1 MKYFNSTLFLI
12 LLLSFTSCQ
21 IARLDKPEGKPGTEE
36 DAIIGTYHLETA
48 SWASLPWDYNND
60 GVTERN
66 LLKEFKHMIGYWE
79 PNHIAVVEKAVT
91 DIYEA
96 YKESA
101 YAVNVKIPYPLISI
115 LEGKYCVNG
124 VSYLN
129 TTFRYNTNKEA
140 EQYKVNSFSSSD
152 NDLFVSNIKQA
163 YVEEI
168 SFQGIYIAIACEM
181 YDVVKNRSSLGTFQ
195 LHYVKD
201 SNVDWQM
208 H

>member
-48 SWASLPWDYNND
+48 SWASLPLDYNND

-91 DIYEA
+91 DRYEA

-115 LEGKYCVNG
+115 SEGKYCVNG

-140 EQYKVNSFSSSD
+140 EQYKVNSFGSSD

>member
-1 MKYFNSTLFLI
+1 MKYFNSTLILI

-36 DAIIGTYHLETA
+36 DAIIGTYHLERAHWMT
-48 SWASLPWDYNND
+48 LPLDYNND
-60 GVTERN
+60 GVVQGD

-91 DIYEA
+91 DRYEA

-115 LEGKYCVNG
+115 SEGKYCVNG

-140 EQYKVNSFSSSD
+140 EQYKVNSFGSSD

-181 YDVVKNRSSLGTFQ
+181 YGVVKNRSSLCTFQ

>member
-1 MKYFNSTLFLI
+1 MNREAWTGIPLAYHS
-12 LLLSFTSCQ
+12 
-21 IARLDKPEGKPGTEE
+21 EGVVNY
-36 DAIIGTYHLETA
+36 D
-48 SWASLPWDYNND
+48 
-60 GVTERN
+60 
-66 LLKEFKHMIGYWE
+66 LLKEFKHMIGYWG

-91 DIYEA
+91 DRYEA

-115 LEGKYCVNG
+115 SEGKYCVNG

>member
-1 MKYFNSTLFLI
+1 MKYFNSILFFV
-12 LLLSFTSCQ
+12 LLFSLASCQ
-21 IARLDKPEGKPGTEE
+21 IYHIDKLDVKPATEE
-36 DAIIGTYHLETA
+36 DAIIGTYYLNREAWTGIPLAYHSEVVVNY
-48 SWASLPWDYNND
+48 D
-60 GVTERN
+60 
-66 LLKEFKHMIGYWE
+66 LLREFRHMIGYWE

-115 LEGKYCVNG
+115 SEGKYCVNG

>member
-140 EQYKVNSFSSSD
+140 EQYKVNSFGSSD